1 MGTYDQVHT
10 DILVMQK
17 KIFHRIIDGVGSEE
31 EFRIIQE
38 NYLKNKMSF
47 MFDGNAPGENRESPE
62 EGMTE
67 ASASDFSEASKLL
80 GIRDSRILENLLTD
94 HDFTDFL
101 KKAFVKLMI
110 HEGKIDR
117 TELEQLIQNIDR
129 VKQVM
134 DSLKDLVPERL
145 KKELI
150 KTLAVYLCVMDEE
163 IKNGTSLQQLN
174 TKELL
179 KKAA

>member
-1 MGTYDQVHT
+1 M
-10 DILVMQK
+10 
-17 KIFHRIIDGVGSEE
+17 
-31 EFRIIQE
+31 
-38 NYLKNKMSF
+38 
-47 MFDGNAPGENRESPE
+47 
-62 EGMTE
+62 
-67 ASASDFSEASKLL
+67 
-80 GIRDSRILENLLTD
+80 
-94 HDFTDFL
+94 
-101 KKAFVKLMI
+101 KLMI

-150 KTLAVYLCVMDEE
+150 KTLAVYLCLMDEE
-163 IKNGTSLQQLN
+163 IKNGTSPEQLN
-174 TKELL
+174 TKGLL